1 MVIGAAGR
9 IVDPVMA
16 ESILEDGIA
25 DLVGMTRALIADPD
39 LPNKAREGRLDQIRF
54 CLGDNQ
60 KCIGSML
67 RNMPMR
73 CTVNPLVGRESE
85 ANLEP
90 LPPAEVRKKVL
101 VIGAGVAGLEAA
113 RTTASRGHE
122 VVVYEG
128 SSVLGGQVNLARRLP
143 GRDDFGIVLRWYES
157 QLRQL
162 GVRVEYRREIAS
174 TDAADFVL
182 AEERPDFVVIATG
195 SRPITDGMQQF
206 DYSAIKGHELALTVD
221 QVLSGAEVGKDVLIL
236 DESGFVEGLSLSE
249 MLAKRGSKVE
259 LVTRDP
265 APGLETRWSLQLPYL
280 YERSLRAGV
289 VFTPNTFVSEIR
301 QDSVSLFNVYT
312 GDASSRRGQI
322 TVILNT
328 GRIPNDGP
336 YSLFRGKV
344 GSLVTV
350 GDCNLARREM
360 GEVIA
365 EAFELTRTI

>member
-1 MVIGAAGR
+1 
-9 IVDPVMA
+9 
-16 ESILEDGIA
+16 
-25 DLVGMTRALIADPD
+25 
-39 LPNKAREGRLDQIRF
+39 
-54 CLGDNQ
+54 
-60 KCIGSML
+60 ML

-90 LPPAEVRKKVL
+90 LPHAGVRKKVL
-101 VIGAGVAGLEAA
+101 VVGAGVAGLEAA
-113 RTTASRGHE
+113 RTAASRGHE

-128 SSVLGGQVNLARRLP
+128 SSVLGGQVNLARKLP
-143 GRDDFGIVLRWYES
+143 GRDDFGIVMRWYES
-157 QLRQL
+157 QLRHL
-162 GVRVEYRREIAS
+162 GVRVEYRREIGSAE
-174 TDAADFVL
+174 AADFVL
-182 AEERPDFVVIATG
+182 AEERPDSVVIATG

-206 DYSAIKGHELALTVD
+206 DYSTIKGHELALTVD
-221 QVLSGAEVGKDVLIL
+221 QVLSGAEVGGDVLIL
-236 DESGFVEGLSLSE
+236 DESGFVDGLSLSE

-265 APGLETRWSLQLPYL
+265 APGLETQWSLQLPYL

-289 VFTPNTFVSEIR
+289 VFTPNTFIREIGL
-301 QDSVSLFNVYT
+301 DSVSLFNVYT
-312 GDASSRRGQI
+312 GDAISRRGQI

-328 GRIPNDGP
+328 GRIPNDSP

-344 GSLVTV
+344 GSLLTV

-365 EAFELTRTI
+365 EAFELTRSI